1 MRIRDF
7 VLPLLISS
15 TALVGGHVEDPAQIL
30 WFDSPATS
38 WEKQGLPIGNGSI
51 GAMMLGT
58 PDRGVLQF
66 TVDSLWS
73 GDANPGGGYKEAVNP
88 KKPQDGAFGSFQNFG
103 ELRFKQQTSGNSGSS
118 QVGVSSTSPPSNGNE
133 GADKA
138 ADGNAKSK
146 WCVSHK
152 GQAID
157 WLATLTSQTK
167 VAKYHFISGSDVPGR
182 DPYAWKLEGSNDGSA
197 WTLLDER
204 ENVAP
209 MDQRGGK
216 RAYKIASPQKFLHY
230 RFTFSPRPGVA
241 FFQVADIVL
250 HGVKLGDGGVS
261 QKYCRMLDIQ
271 RSRFTE
277 SWEADGVVFRRE
289 AIASY
294 PRRVIGWRIS
304 ANKPGAISGM
314 LSFAGAHPKGEKVV
328 VNIHGIAVDGKL
340 VNGLRYA
347 GRVSLSNQGGKV
359 RHDKEGIIVEGCD
372 EILVLLAADTNY
384 VMDAAQGWMKGDP
397 AVVVTQRIKTAEAM
411 DWNALVKEH
420 EADYRK
426 LYDRVKIDLGRSA
439 DEVRQLPLNQ
449 RIQRYRADAKELPRP
464 CLDPELEALLF
475 QYGRYLLISCSRQ
488 GSLPANLQ
496 GNWNNSNSPAW
507 FADYHSNINIQM
519 NYWLAETANLSEL
532 AMPLFEMLLAG
543 VPVYT
548 KHTKAEHGDDVE
560 GFVTRMSI
568 NPYGGSGWN
577 WNIEG
582 TAWLA
587 QHFWEHYAYNKN
599 KEFLAQRAWPW
610 LSGVSKF
617 WLAKL
622 VEMPDGSLLVP
633 NVWSHEHG
641 PHEDGTAHA
650 QQLMWDLFGNT
661 IQAAEILNLEPQ
673 LTAKLKDAR
682 ERLYGPQ
689 IGSWGQLM
697 EWMDEKPELEK
708 GNHRH
713 TSHLFAVHP
722 GNQINRSTPEW
733 LEGARVSLTKRG
745 EVGDSRRSWTW
756 AWRAALWARLGDAER
771 AHGCV
776 AGLLAHNMYDNLW
789 ATHPPFQID
798 GNLGITNGMCE
809 MFLQSQSGVIEL
821 LPALSKHY
829 PKGSVKGL
837 RARGEVIVDLVWK
850 GGKLTA
856 AKIVSPIAQTVKVHV
871 PGEAEGREVKLESNK
886 PMKLK

>member
-1 MRIRDF
+1 
-7 VLPLLISS
+7 
-15 TALVGGHVEDPAQIL
+15 
-30 WFDSPATS
+30 
-38 WEKQGLPIGNGSI
+38 
-51 GAMMLGT
+51 MLGT

-88 KKPQDGAFGSFQNFG
+88 DKPQDGAFGSFQNFG
-103 ELRFKQQTSGNSGSS
+103 ELRFEQKVGGNSGSS
-118 QVGVSSTSPPSNGNE
+118 QVAVSSTRSPSNRNE

-138 ADGNAKSK
+138 ADGNANSK
-146 WCVSHK
+146 WCVIHH
-152 GQAID
+152 GQTID
-157 WLATLTSQTK
+157 WLATLSSPTK
-167 VAKYHFISGSDVPGR
+167 VAKYHFVSASDVPGR
-182 DPYAWKLEGSNDGSA
+182 DPFAWKLEGSNDGTV

-204 ENVAP
+204 KNVEP
-209 MDQRGGK
+209 MDQRGAK
-216 RAYKIASPQKFLHY
+216 REYTIASPQSFLHY
-230 RFTFSPRPGVA
+230 RFTFSPRPDVPH
-241 FFQVADIVL
+241 FQVADIIF
-250 HGVKLGDGGVS
+250 HGVKFSDGAGGAS
-261 QKYCRMLDIQ
+261 QKYSRMLDIQ

-277 SWEADGVVFRRE
+277 SWEADGVVYRRE
-289 AIASY
+289 AIASF
-294 PRRVIGWRIS
+294 PRRVIGWRIC
-304 ANKPGAISGM
+304 ANKPGAISGK
-314 LSFAGAHPKGEKVV
+314 LSFAGTHPNGEKVV
-328 VNIHGIAVDGKL
+328 VDANGIAIDGEL
-340 VNGLRYA
+340 ANGLRYA

-359 RHDKEGIIVEGCD
+359 RHGEDGVFVEGCD
-372 EILVLLAADTNY
+372 EILILLAADTNY
-384 VMDAAQGWMKGDP
+384 VMDATKAWMNGDP
-397 AVVVTQRIKTAEAM
+397 AVIVDQRIKDATAM
-411 DWNALVKEH
+411 GWNSLTSEH
-420 EADYRK
+420 EADYRGF
-426 LYDRVKIDLGRSA
+426 YDRMKIDLGRSS
-439 DEVRQLPLNQ
+439 DDVRQLPLNQ

-475 QYGRYLLISCSRQ
+475 QYGRYLLISCSRE
-488 GSLPANLQ
+488 GTLPANLQ
-496 GNWNNSNSPAW
+496 GLWNNSNKPAW

-532 AMPLFEMLLAG
+532 ANPLFDMLLAG

-548 KHTKAEHGDDVE
+548 EHTKAEHGDDVD

-587 QHFWEHYAYNKN
+587 QHFWEHYAYNRDKG
-599 KEFLAQRAWPW
+599 FLAKQAWPW

-617 WLAKL
+617 WIAKL
-622 VEMPDGSLLVP
+622 KELPNGKLVVP

-661 IQAAEILNLEPQ
+661 IQAAEILNIEPQ
-673 LTAKLKDAR
+673 LSAKLKDAR

-689 IGSWGQLM
+689 IGYWGQLM
-697 EWMDEKPELEK
+697 EWMEEKPDLEK

-713 TSHLFAVHP
+713 TSHLFALHP

-756 AWRAALWARLGDAER
+756 AWRTALWARLGDAER

-776 AGLLAHNMYDNLW
+776 AGLLAHNMLDNLW
-789 ATHPPFQID
+789 TTHPPFQID
-798 GNLGITNGMCE
+798 GNYGITNGICE

-821 LPALSKHY
+821 LPALPNHY
-829 PKGSVKGL
+829 PTGSVKGL
-837 RARGEVIVDLVWK
+837 RARGEVIVDLAWK
-850 GGKLTA
+850 DGALTMA
-856 AKIVSPIAQTVKVHV
+856 RLVSPIAQTVNVHV
-871 PGEAEGREVKLESNK
+871 HGEAGIREVKLESNK
-886 PMKLK
+886 PSQLK